1 MSLVSAIEAP
11 CCDER
16 TPAAEEAGLG
26 DSRPLAEDRSDM
38 SEVAAAVRRRCEQP
52 DISARSVLVTLLGD
66 SVLPVTKTL
75 WLSSLFSLAQPFGF
89 SERLVR
95 TSMFRLVAEGW
106 VVNERV
112 GRRSRYSLTLLAV
125 RESEDAGRRIY
136 ANDPVTWDG
145 SWAFAVLDTPL
156 MPAAERDRIARHLG
170 WHGFVALGRG
180 LMASPSATVEG
191 LREFLRLVEPAGPV
205 PVGRAELDDL
215 DALVAQ
221 GFFAAAFRAADTE
234 AAYRDF
240 LARYEPWRR
249 HDLDAADPLD
259 AYALRT
265 MLVHEF
271 RRIRLRS
278 PDMPQQLLPS
288 DWIGDRAYDIAAR
301 LYRRLS
307 PPAARALGEILEVDY
322 PPTMPDRFE
331 PERASA

>member
-1 MSLVSAIEAP
+1 M
-11 CCDER
+11 
-16 TPAAEEAGLG
+16 TPGLPEPACAAGAAEI
-26 DSRPLAEDRSDM
+26 DI
-38 SEVAAAVRRRCEQP
+38 AAAVRDRCEQP
-52 DISARSVLVTLLGD
+52 DISARSVLVTILGD

-75 WLSSLFSLAQPFGF
+75 WLSAMFELAAPFGF

-106 VVNERV
+106 VTNERV

-125 RESEDAGRRIY
+125 RESEDADRRIY

-170 WHGFVALGRG
+170 WHGFVDLGRG
-180 LMASPSATVEG
+180 LLASPSVTVRS
-191 LREFLRLVEPAGPV
+191 LRELLRSVEPTAPV
-205 PVGRAELDDL
+205 PVGRAELDHL
-215 DALVAQ
+215 GTLVSK
-221 GFFAAAFRAADTE
+221 GFFAAAFRTADTE

-240 LARYEPWRR
+240 LARYEPWQR
-249 HDLDAADPLD
+249 HDLGAASPFD

-278 PDMPQQLLPS
+278 PDMPQRLLPP
-288 DWIGDRAYDIAAR
+288 DWIGDRAHTMAAEM
-301 LYRRLS
+301 YRRLS
-307 PPAARALGEILEVDY
+307 PPAARALREILEVDY
-322 PPTMPDRFE
+322 PPTMPGRFG
-331 PERASA
+331 A